1 MKKRLALHEKNAREL
16 AEKLRETENK
26 FGEEVTT
33 IRKTGEERVD
43 ELVSEKGELTQ
54 KVHSLEKS
62 LYLEKRERE
71 NLESEVASLQEEL
84 GSLKF

>member
-1 MKKRLALHEKNAREL
+1 MKRLALHEKNAREL

-43 ELVSEKGELTQ
+43 ELISEKGELTQ